1 MQQTAA
7 TRPCQLRAMPI
18 SSPPD
23 AYVTSARC
31 PCQSRAM
38 PISLSRHAYVTLAT
52 CLCHF
57 GEMPMSPAPHQKR
70 PVYRCSGSPFFV
82 LFGHFRHEMRIFP
95 ASEASFG
102 ADGTFVETVSVR
114 QNLSDLWK
122 ICPDTHPRSQPTWLP
137 SPLRQDKNPIMG
149 EGRNNFPKI
158 SQTSTNKKS
167 SLTRLECQAGFAY
180 HRAGLTTSFPSR
192 LPRYCAHQA
201 KVELEMMK

>member
-137 SPLRQDKNPIMG
+137 SPLRQDKHPTMVAFWRAAI
-149 EGRNNFPKI
+149 
-158 SQTSTNKKS
+158 KKTKGVALDEATPS
-167 SLTRLECQAGFAY
+167 FYRIN
-180 HRAGLTTSFPSR
+180 GLYFVGP
-192 LPRYCAHQA
+192 
-201 KVELEMMK
+201 VFF